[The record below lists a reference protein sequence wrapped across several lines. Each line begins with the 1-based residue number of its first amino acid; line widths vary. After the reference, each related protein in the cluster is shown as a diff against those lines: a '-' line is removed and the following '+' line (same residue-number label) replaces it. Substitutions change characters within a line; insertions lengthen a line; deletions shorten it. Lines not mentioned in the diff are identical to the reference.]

1 LIRRRVLVSGRVQ
14 GVGFRQHCAAVAR
27 GAGVAGW
34 VRNRR
39 DGRVE
44 VVLEGPADR
53 VAQVV
58 SWCRRGP
65 TLAEV
70 EAVEVRDEPPTGESG
85 FRVAATA

>member
-1 LIRRRVLVSGRVQ
+1 
-14 GVGFRQHCAAVAR
+14 
-27 GAGVAGW
+27 
-34 VRNRR
+34 
-39 DGRVE
+39 
-44 VVLEGPADR
+44 
-53 VAQVV
+53 VV